1 MPCYGAS
8 VLPSETALSPSVS
21 VAPLNNVPNQSRSPV
36 LLARLRMPE
45 RMSLRPSP
53 RPTNQH
59 PQMSLDPEQLQE
71 RIVALEIE
79 HRDLDEAIVRL
90 ADLPNRDDLLLTRL
104 KKRKLQ
110 LKDQILQLKML
121 LVPDIPA

>member
-1 MPCYGAS
+1 
-8 VLPSETALSPSVS
+8 
-21 VAPLNNVPNQSRSPV
+21 
-36 LLARLRMPE
+36 
-45 RMSLRPSP
+45 
-53 RPTNQH
+53 
-59 PQMSLDPEQLQE
+59 MSLDPEQLQE

-79 HRDLDEAIVRL
+79 HRDLDEATARL
-90 ADLPNRDDLLLTRL
+90 ADLPTRDDLLLTRL

>member
-1 MPCYGAS
+1 
-8 VLPSETALSPSVS
+8 
-21 VAPLNNVPNQSRSPV
+21 
-36 LLARLRMPE
+36 
-45 RMSLRPSP
+45 
-53 RPTNQH
+53 
-59 PQMSLDPEQLQE
+59 MSLDPEHLRE

-90 ADLPNRDDLLLTRL
+90 ADLPNRDDLLVTRL

-121 LVPDIPA
+121 LFLISLPDDLPHFDRNTCHHRFCRYP